1 MAKKKSHEINQVSSA
16 EAVTNHVNDLEQLPA
31 SEQSMPA
38 NEPTHPLMEEVQSF
52 LNLRNQ
58 LAKKLAVEIEAMEEK
73 LAELKK
79 TVASLF
85 PTSDGDSTGDRKAK
99 KPKAK
104 VTSHKEKP
112 ETLISSDQAPATGE

>member
-16 EAVTNHVNDLEQLPA
+16 EAVTNHVNDLEQLPE
-31 SEQSMPA
+31 SEQSLPA
-38 NEPTHPLMEEVQSF
+38 SEPTHPLMEEVQSF
-52 LNLRNQ
+52 LTLRNA

-79 TVASLF
+79 TAASLF

-99 KPKAK
+99 KPKVKA
-104 VTSHKEKP
+104 TSHKEKA
-112 ETLISSDQAPATGE
+112 ETLSSSDQTPATGE